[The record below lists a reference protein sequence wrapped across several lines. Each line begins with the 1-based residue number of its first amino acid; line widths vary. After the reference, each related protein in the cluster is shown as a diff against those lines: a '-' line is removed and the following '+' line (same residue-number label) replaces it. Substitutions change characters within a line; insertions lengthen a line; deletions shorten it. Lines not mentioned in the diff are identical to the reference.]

1 MDIPRYVHDVTLAWY
16 RLKSCPEN
24 NTDSQPGEIDLHG
37 LFVKEAIEYTD
48 QAILAAQSRG
58 DSEIHLIVGSSIH
71 LSIPRQSFNKACAF
85 YRKGHSL
92 AGWSCQD

>member
-1 MDIPRYVHDVTLAWY
+1 MDISWYVHDVALAWFWLRSY
-16 RLKSCPEN
+16 PEN
-24 NTDSQPGEIDLHG
+24 NADSQPGEIDLHG

-71 LSIPRQSFNKACAF
+71 LSIPRKSLNKACAF

-92 AGWSCQD
+92 AGWPRED